1 MEMRSGGGGRNWLQ
15 AAILGVVVVVAMLV
29 GGLVASAVV
38 SEGTDGGGS
47 GGTAA
52 TDASSRLPVSSSER
66 VPAGTSDAN
75 AVTLIENL
83 PDLVDG
89 VRPSVV
95 AVNTVITSRT
105 GARQGQGLGTGVVT
119 DKQGHI
125 LTNFH
130 VVEGADEVSVKFA
143 NGTIATGRVVG
154 ADRGNDLAVVKVS
167 LPEEE
172 LHPATFANSD
182 DVRVGQAVFAIGN
195 PFSLEFTVT
204 SGIVSGLDRTSEGGV
219 SGRPVRGVIQTD
231 AAVNPGNSGGP
242 LFDAD
247 GDVIGIN
254 ASIENPTG
262 QRVFVGVGFAIP
274 SNTAQRFL
282 PDMIAGREI
291 THPQLGVAG
300 VTLNAINARE
310 AGVESQKGVYI
321 TAVTPGSAAADA
333 GLRAA
338 AATTNSGALPPGG
351 DVVLA
356 VDGREMATIEQL
368 ARAIDGYDVGDTVKL
383 QIVRGGRQMELS
395 ATLEEWSGT

>member
-1 MEMRSGGGGRNWLQ
+1 MEVRSAGGTKAWLQ
-15 AAILGVVVVVAMLV
+15 AAILGGVVIVAMLV
-29 GGLVASAVV
+29 GGLIAGVVANDAEDGGSPATTA
-38 SEGTDGGGS
+38 SEGTN
-47 GGTAA
+47 
-52 TDASSRLPVSSSER
+52 RLPVSSER
-66 VPAGTSDAN
+66 APAGSAEAN

-83 PDLVDG
+83 PDMVDR

-95 AVNTVITSRT
+95 AINTVVTSRT
-105 GARQGQGLGTGVVT
+105 GARQAQGLGTGVVV
-119 DKQGHI
+119 DKEGHI

-130 VVEGADEVSVKFA
+130 VVEGADQVSVKLS
-143 NGTIATGRVVG
+143 NGTIAAGRVVG
-154 ADRGNDLAVVKVS
+154 SDPGNDLAVVKVS
-167 LPEEE
+167 LPQSE
-172 LHPATFANSD
+172 LIPATFTNSD
-182 DVRVGQAVFAIGN
+182 EVRVGQAVFAIGN

-274 SNTAQRFL
+274 GNTALRFL
-282 PDMIAGREI
+282 PDMIAGRAI

-300 VTLNAINARE
+300 VSLNAINAAE
-310 AGVESQKGVYI
+310 AGVEPQKGVYI
-321 TAVTPGSAAADA
+321 TAVTPGSAAAVA

-351 DVVLA
+351 DVVLS
-356 VDGREMATIEQL
+356 VNGKETTGIEQL
-368 ARAIDGYDVGDTVKL
+368 ARMVDGYKVGDTVKL
-383 QIVRGGRQMELS
+383 QIVRAGRQMELS
-395 ATLEEWSGT
+395 ATLQAWTGN